1 MRPAFLIILL
11 LSSFSLVVKAAK
23 SDYIF
28 PFSDPSFSNYG
39 TVGLLQL
46 PTARMHPS
54 GTIAFNWVDN
64 DPYQRGSIIA
74 YPFDWFEAS
83 YQYTDINNALYSNVP
98 QFSGDQTYKDKSFD
112 GKIRLFK
119 EKMLIPEVSVGAR
132 DLGGT
137 GIFSSEYIV
146 ISKRIKNFD
155 LTGGIGWGILSGGK
169 GINNPFRYFGDDFN
183 QRTGAAAD
191 SQGGDFNIG
200 SFFSGTASVFAG
212 AEIFLP
218 NLNGSRIKIE
228 YDGTNYEDEGFP
240 NGRSDFDL
248 AFEGVKRPDSKFNI
262 GYVYPLSPGLQL
274 KLSWMKGN
282 TLSFGFSFH
291 ANFAKDNP
299 RVKKNDP
306 HIPIQNSEQVKKV
319 TELGDRYVYLA
330 ALRYL
335 NERNLFLQKASVND
349 NELEVL
355 YTQSRF
361 ISYPQAT
368 GRVAKVLNDIAP
380 DSITKFRINN
390 FNAGSTMNS
399 VLIDRH
405 SLNLYEEPNYSKP
418 LKKSSLISR
427 GTQNKEYAF
436 NPRVIRP
443 SIFWNIAP
451 SLRSQIGGP
460 DGFFFGDLAIAL
472 HSEIIFTDNLTFQAA
487 GNIGLVNNYEE
498 LKLLSDSVL
507 PHVRTDQVLYA
518 KNSSDYNIQRFQFNY
533 FKRLGKDI
541 YGKISAGIFE
551 AMFGGIGGEI
561 LYRPFSKTYAI
572 GAELW
577 DVKQRGYDQLFSFN
591 DYETLTGHITF
602 YYEEPRSNILF
613 KIKGGRF
620 LAEDSGFNFDLS
632 RRFKSGARIG
642 VFFSQTDIS
651 KFEFGE
657 GSFDKGFYFFV
668 PIQFFLSNYTKP
680 LTGFGLRP
688 IQRDG
693 AQSLIHSRHMY
704 GVTDQANEFNFLRS
718 WDNFYD

>member
-28 PFSDPSFSNYG
+28 PFSDQSFSNYG

-46 PTARMHPS
+46 PTARMHPA

-83 YQYTDINNALYSNVP
+83 YQYTDINNALYSNVQ

-299 RVKKNDP
+299 RIKKNDP
-306 HIPIQNSEQVKKV
+306 HIPIQNSAQVKKV

-349 NELEVL
+349 KELEVL

-436 NPRVIRP
+436 NPSVIRP

-472 HSEIIFTDNLTFQAA
+472 HSEIIFTDNITFQAA

>member
-1 MRPAFLIILL
+1 MRIAFALILL
-11 LSSFSLVVKAAK
+11 LLTYSSAANAGK
-23 SDYIF
+23 NDYIY
-28 PFSDPSFSNYG
+28 PFADPSFSNYG
-39 TVGLLQL
+39 TIGLMQL
-46 PTARMHPS
+46 PTARMHPG

-119 EKMLIPEVSVGAR
+119 EKMLTPEISVGAR

-146 ISKRIKNFD
+146 LTKRIKNVD

-169 GINNPFRYFGDDFN
+169 GINNPFRYFGDNFN
-183 QRTGAAAD
+183 LRTGAAAD

-200 SFFSGTASVFAG
+200 SFFSGTASIFAG

-240 NGRSDFDL
+240 NGRSDFNL

-291 ANFAKDNP
+291 ANFSKDNP
-299 RVKKNDP
+299 RVKKEDP
-306 HIPIQNSEQVKKV
+306 HIPVQNSEQVKKV
-319 TELGDRYVYLA
+319 TALGDRYVYLA

-335 NERNLFLQKASVND
+335 NERNLFLQKASVKD
-349 NELEVL
+349 QELEVL
-355 YTQSRF
+355 YTQSKF

-368 GRVAKVLNDIAP
+368 GRVAKVLNEIAP

-390 FNAGSTMNS
+390 FNAGTTMNS

-405 SLNLYEEPNYSKP
+405 SLNLYEKPNYSTP

-427 GTQNKEYAF
+427 GAQNQDYAF
-436 NPRVIRP
+436 NPSVIRP
-443 SIFWNIAP
+443 TVFWNIAP

-472 HSEIIFTDNLTFQAA
+472 HSEIIFTDSITFQAA
-487 GNIGLVNNYEE
+487 GNIGLVNNYED

-533 FKRLGKDI
+533 FKRLAKDI
-541 YGKISAGIFE
+541 YGKVSAGIFE
-551 AMFGGIGGEI
+551 PMFGGIGGEI

-591 DYETLTGHITF
+591 EYETLTGHITF
-602 YYEEPRSNILF
+602 YYEEPRSNILL